1 MAAAAGAKGSDMSD
15 EHDSWFKS
23 AFGVD
28 LGTSLGKI
36 ADDPA
41 AALGEAASAVLQVAS
56 GAAGTVVGAVV
67 GAAGA
72 AAGGAAKKIAGAVSG
87 PSAAPAGGGTGSFP
101 LGGSVGRGGKNAAND
116 VRAVQRALGIA
127 DDGQC
132 GSQTIGAIEAF
143 QRTIGQAKP
152 DGRVDA
158 GGATERALAGGAGG
172 ASAAAPAPVQ
182 AGDDSGS
189 FLDRA
194 VKGVKDLGGTIVKE
208 AEEDFD
214 AAKALGGKVVQG
226 VEGGL
231 SGGSLPFVDPSGG
244 GASNSLLG
252 LIESYGGELT
262 FAEKSLGKKP
272 LGKYFEFEAKV
283 SGSVKFS
290 GSKAGLDKPSKIDVE
305 KGVLTFVEGVFS
317 EGIANFKTET
327 GTGIKP
333 NATKA
338 GRGLNIGGAV
348 AFKTN
353 LGPLT
358 LEFATIEISL
368 ANFDPKKGLSGPKLS
383 AGTSRSLGY
392 KKTIRGVEL
401 EGAIAVTLN
410 GELTPDYVGI
420 AADVARNAFA
430 EGGTSAAIS
439 MAIDVALVAGPP
451 LAAAAVIGI
460 GIFMAGEKGKRDA
473 AIIEGAIDAREA
485 AQDYAFVMTGS
496 DVPGSGP
503 RAKAAVAVARG
514 QLAKVAASQKVSVE
528 DLMTELRA
536 DKNQEA
542 DFARIKAQARQQI
555 FSAYF
560 GEVRSH
566 LKKWREE
573 HSVLAA
579 FTTEADDFIAVE
591 KLVAIQFQKS

>member
-1 MAAAAGAKGSDMSD
+1 MSD
-15 EHDSWFKS
+15 EHDSWFKD

-28 LGTSLGKI
+28 LGQSLNKIKDEGLAVIDDAKNKVTQVVQGVQGAVEGAVDGVTS
-36 ADDPA
+36 A
-41 AALGEAASAVLQVAS
+41 AAG
-56 GAAGTVVGAVV
+56 VVKK
-67 GAAGA
+67 AAGA
-72 AAGGAAKKIAGAVSG
+72 VAPSGSSGAGPAGAS
-87 PSAAPAGGGTGSFP
+87 GGGTGSFP

-116 VRAVQRALGIA
+116 VRAVQAALGISA
-127 DDGQC
+127 DGQC
-132 GSQTIGAIEAF
+132 GGGTIAAIEAF
-143 QRTIGQAKP
+143 QRTMGQAKP

-158 GGATERALAGGAGG
+158 GGGTERALAGGAGG
-172 ASAAAPAPVQ
+172 ASAAAAAPVP
-182 AGDDSGS
+182 AKEDDDSGS
-189 FLDRA
+189 LFDRA
-194 VKGVKDLGGTIVKE
+194 VQGVKDLGGKIVEE
-208 AEEDFD
+208 AEEDLD
-214 AAKALGGKVVQG
+214 AAKAFVGNVLEGA
-226 VEGGL
+226 EGGL
-231 SGGSLPFVDPSGG
+231 SGGSLPLVDPSGG

-262 FAEKSLGKKP
+262 IAEKSLGKKP
-272 LGKYFEFEAKV
+272 MGKYFEFEAKV

-290 GSKAGLDKPSKIDVE
+290 GSKAGLDKPSKIEVE
-305 KGVLTFVEGVFS
+305 KGVLEFVESVFS
-317 EGIANFKTET
+317 EGVANFKTET

-338 GRGLNIGGAV
+338 GRGLNVGGAV

-368 ANFDPKKGLSGPKLS
+368 VNFDPKKGLSGPKLS
-383 AGTSRSLGY
+383 VGTSRSLGY
-392 KKTIRGVEL
+392 KRTVKGVEL

-410 GELTPDYVGI
+410 GELTPDYVSI
-420 AADVARNAFA
+420 AADVARNAFV

-473 AIIEGAIDAREA
+473 AIIEGAIDARDA
-485 AQDYAFVMTGS
+485 AQVYAFNMTGS
-496 DVPGSGP
+496 DTPGSGP
-503 RAKAAVAVARG
+503 RAKAAAAVAKA
-514 QLAKVAASQKVSVE
+514 QIAKVAALQKVSVE

-536 DKNQEA
+536 DKNQKA

-555 FSAYF
+555 FSEYF
-560 GEVRSH
+560 GKVRSH
-566 LKKWREE
+566 LKKWRDE

-579 FTTEADDFIAVE
+579 FTTEADDFVAVE